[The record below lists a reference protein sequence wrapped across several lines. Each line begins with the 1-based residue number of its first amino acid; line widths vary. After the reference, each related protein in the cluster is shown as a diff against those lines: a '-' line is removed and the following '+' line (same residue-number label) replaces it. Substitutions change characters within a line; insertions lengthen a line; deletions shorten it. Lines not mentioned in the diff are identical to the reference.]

1 MKGIIFNITE
11 KFIIDKFGE
20 EKFDEIMGA
29 CILETSAPFVGP
41 GTYPDSDL
49 MQIIIKASERLNIEP
64 FELVKQLGQYSFFK
78 LAERFPDYVTPYS
91 HPKDFL
97 KTVDGMIHVEVK
109 KLYTDTQLPTFDY
122 SEPSANELIITY
134 YSKRKLYAFMEGLIN
149 GVAEYFKH
157 PIKQSHTIYQKD
169 GVELADFKL
178 IF

>member
-1 MKGIIFNITE
+1 MKGVIFNITE
-11 KFIIDKFGE
+11 NFITDKFGE
-20 EKFDEIMGA
+20 DKLDEILES
-29 CILETSAPFVGP
+29 CKLETTTPFVGP

-49 MQIIIKASERLNIEP
+49 MQIVAKASEILKIEP
-64 FELVKQLGQYSFFK
+64 GELVKQLGQYAFFK
-78 LAERFPDYVTPYS
+78 LAERFPEYVTPYS

-109 KLYTDTQLPTFDY
+109 KLYTDTQLPTFVY
-122 SEPSANELIITY
+122 SEPSPNELTITY

-157 PIKQSHTIYQKD
+157 PIQQSHTIYQKD

-178 IF
+178 SF